1 MKRIFTLL
9 FLIPLTSAIGQI
21 EGTWKLAAEAGA
33 LAVGP
38 SLGNLTWFQ
47 STAADVNTRA
57 CLFDDEYVFNAD
69 GTFENIL
76 GADTWLEGWQGTAEG
91 CGTPIAPHDGSGS
104 FTSGQRQRALSL

>member
-76 GADTWLEGWQGTAEG
+76 GETHGLKVGKVLQKVVEPQLLRTMDLV
-91 CGTPIAPHDGSGS
+91 HSL
-104 FTSGQRQRALSL
+104 GQRQRALSL